1 MQYRVSDKFVV
12 TKIRK
17 SGTDEII
24 LTAKI
29 DGLQKNFKIKF
40 AKIGLVNLPIELEF
54 ILRGNDISLPKTFLQ
69 MLQDYKEGVEILM
82 PFVVFEQARK
92 NKEKIAA

>member
-12 TKIRK
+12 TKIKK

-40 AKIGLVNLPIELEF
+40 AKLGLVNFSVELEF
-54 ILRGNDISLPKTFLQ
+54 ILRANDISLPKTFLQ
-69 MLQDYKEGVEILM
+69 MLQDYKEGVEILL
-82 PFVVFEQARK
+82 PFVVFEQARQD
-92 NKEKIAA
+92 KERIAA